1 MEIREIKFTD
11 YFFDF
16 YEQLDLKKQEKIDFL
31 IRVLETQAIIP
42 QKYVKHISGSD
53 GIYELRL
60 STAQNEYRILFFFE
74 EGSLIEGGKIVVLG
88 NGFVKK
94 SNKDYVKPVQQAEE
108 IKAKYLND
116 LKSNQED

>member
-1 MEIREIKFTD
+1 MEIREIKFTG

-16 YEQLDLKKQEKIDFL
+16 YQELELKVREKIGFL
-31 IRVLETQAIIP
+31 LTILREQHNIP

-60 STAQNEYRILFFFE
+60 SIAQNEYRILFFFE

-94 SNKDYVKPVQQAEE
+94 SSKDYVKSVQKAEE
-108 IKAKYLND
+108 IKAKYLDD